1 MVDVKEIQSAIE
13 RMKTVNIKGKQYT
26 MVAQRVEAFRVLVG
40 AGLGMSTDILTD
52 DDKRVVIR
60 AQITSPDGHVVASG
74 MAEELRGVGINKT
87 ACIENCETSAV
98 GRALANFGLHGGE
111 YASADEIEKVDR
123 TKEKQKELQAEAE
136 AQAKPTEEPQAKPTE
151 EAQAKPTPKL
161 DEPPFDNNLWRQ
173 FVDEQKR
180 LIDMAQ
186 TKIKLTSLQRRTR
199 DERAQLQE
207 VDREL
212 YAELMDHWNNKFE
225 TLNTGER

>member
-40 AGLGMSTDILTD
+40 AGLGMTTDILTD

-60 AQITSPDGHVVASG
+60 AQITSSTGHVVASG

-123 TKEKQKELQAEAE
+123 TKEKQREQREV
-136 AQAKPTEEPQAKPTE
+136 E
-151 EAQAKPTPKL
+151 EAQAKPNETPQAKPNETSQARPTPKL
-161 DEPPFDNNLWRQ
+161 EEPPFDENLWRQ
-173 FVDEQKR
+173 FVNEQKR
-180 LIDMAQ
+180 LIDRAR
-186 TKIKLTSLQRRTR
+186 TKIKLTTWSRQTRNERNDLQ
-199 DERAQLQE
+199 Q

-212 YAELMDHWNNKFE
+212 HAELMDYWTQKYE
-225 TLNTGER
+225 SLNQGER

>member
-40 AGLGMSTDILTD
+40 AGLGMTTDILTD

-123 TKEKQKELQAEAE
+123 TKEKQKELRKEAE
-136 AQAKPTEEPQAKPTE
+136 AQAKPKEEP
-151 EAQAKPTPKL
+151 QAKPTPKL
-161 DEPPFDNNLWRQ
+161 DEPPFDSNLWRQ

-180 LIDMAQ
+180 LIDMAR
-186 TKIKLTSLQRRTR
+186 TKIKLTTLQRQTR
-199 DERAQLQE
+199 DERANLQDA
-207 VDREL
+207 DREL
-212 YAELMDHWNNKFE
+212 YAELMDYWNDKYE
-225 TLNTGER
+225 KLNSGER

>member
-40 AGLGMSTDILTD
+40 AGLGMTTDILTD

-123 TKEKQKELQAEAE
+123 TKEKQKELREAAET
-136 AQAKPTEEPQAKPTE
+136 QAKPKEEP
-151 EAQAKPTPKL
+151 QAKPTPKL

-180 LIDMAQ
+180 LIDMAR
-186 TKIKLTSLQRRTR
+186 TKIKLTTLQRQTR
-199 DERAQLQE
+199 DERANLQDA
-207 VDREL
+207 DREL
-212 YAELMDHWNNKFE
+212 YAELMDYWNDKYE
-225 TLNTGER
+225 KLNSGER